1 MLLGMTAAGEIAFP
15 ARGIIPD
22 VGSVC
27 EDRGWEAAAAAVAA
41 GGDEG
46 KGNKVT
52 SVAVDI
58 ITRADHVTGII
69 RARFVDSPPATI
81 ASLKKC
87 L

>member
-1 MLLGMTAAGEIAFP
+1 MLLGMTAAG
-15 ARGIIPD
+15 G
-22 VGSVC
+22 G
-27 EDRGWEAAAAAVAA
+27 GGGG